1 MSVLTVSKKIAE
13 DTLLCRFF
21 QGTLNELNI
30 DIENKLIKEDEWV
43 FGLVTPPQVEDNTEG
58 DNPTITTT
66 YPFRAYVVK
75 RIAQP
80 TNDYRT
86 EDVQPVIDR
95 ALAMARK
102 FVHEFNDEEFV
113 VHAVKRV
120 TYPSLYGQFD
130 LHLFGVGINCDF
142 ELEEG
147 LTGCEPLPA

>member
-1 MSVLTVSKKIAE
+1 MSVLTVSQTIAE

-30 DIENKLIKEDEWV
+30 DIESGLIKEDEWV
-43 FGLVTPPQVEDNTEG
+43 FGLVTPPQIEDTFG
-58 DNPTITTT
+58 ADNPTITTT
-66 YPFRAYVVK
+66 YPFRAYIVK

-86 EDVQPVIDR
+86 DQVQPVIDL

-102 FVHEFNDEEFV
+102 FVHLFNDKEFV
-113 VHAVKRV
+113 IQTKKV
-120 TYPSLYGQFD
+120 TYPSIYGQFD

-142 ELEEG
+142 VLEEG
-147 LTGCEPLPA
+147 LTGCEPLPE